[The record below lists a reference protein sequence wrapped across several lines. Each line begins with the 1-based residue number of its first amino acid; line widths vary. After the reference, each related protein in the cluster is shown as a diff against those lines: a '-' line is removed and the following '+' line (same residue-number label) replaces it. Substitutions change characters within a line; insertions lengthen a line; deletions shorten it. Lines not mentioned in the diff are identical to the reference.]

1 MTGLPPQLS
10 VAMTAPMLVAGTS
23 PTQLTVTLA
32 GMELMTGAVWS
43 LTVMVWLW
51 LLALPQASMAV

>member
-43 LTVMVWLW
+43 LTVMVCTNSLK
-51 LLALPQASMAV
+51 LPTMSVAR